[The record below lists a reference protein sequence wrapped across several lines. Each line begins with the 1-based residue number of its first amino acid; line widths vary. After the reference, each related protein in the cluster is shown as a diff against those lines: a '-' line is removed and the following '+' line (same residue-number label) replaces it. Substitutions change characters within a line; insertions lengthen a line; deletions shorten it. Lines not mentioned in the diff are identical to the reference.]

1 MRTMRIV
8 AVCLLSLALN
18 GTNAFAQSSSVQPAS
33 AVSTKAANRSLAK
46 SVRRALGRVKGLDPT
61 RIYVKASDGTVT
73 LSGNLRTQAQIDLA
87 GRTASAVQGV
97 VSVNNRIVIF
107 SEGDVQ

>member
-1 MRTMRIV
+1 MKAMRIL
-8 AVCLLSLALN
+8 AVVLLSLMLN
-18 GTNAFAQSSSVQPAS
+18 SANAFAQESSSEAAS
-33 AVSTKAANRSLAK
+33 SVSIKAANRALAK

-61 RIYVKASDGTVT
+61 RIYVRASNGLVT

-97 VSVNNRIVIF
+97 ASVNNRIVIF
-107 SEGDVQ
+107 NEGDVQ